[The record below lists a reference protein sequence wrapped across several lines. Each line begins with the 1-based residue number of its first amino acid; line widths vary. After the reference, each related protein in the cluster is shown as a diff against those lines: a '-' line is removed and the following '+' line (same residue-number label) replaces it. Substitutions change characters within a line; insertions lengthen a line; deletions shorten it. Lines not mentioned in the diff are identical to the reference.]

1 METDSKYKKLFKNSA
16 VFFIGN
22 LGSKVITFLIV
33 PFYTYFLTTEEY
45 GTADLVTTTVNLL
58 VPFAMMGMNEAV
70 LRFTVSK

>member
-1 METDSKYKKLFKNSA
+1 METDSKYKKLVKNSA

-45 GTADLVTTTVNLL
+45 RVQRGGHQSYCV
-58 VPFAMMGMNEAV
+58 
-70 LRFTVSK
+70 